1 MSWWR
6 IGLVL
11 PLVGV
16 WVAAAYLAGHWWRWL
31 EESRLAGVMVIG
43 LLFSLIAIFGRWLA
57 AGEDFISP
65 ASRQP
70 GRLLRQYRRCL
81 GQMALFLP
89 LFLGGIWVTL
99 ILAQVTVG
107 RWWPAAAPIA
117 ALFLFIGYIRL
128 VLWLLKQLSE
138 RM

>member
-43 LLFSLIAIFGRWLA
+43 LLFGLIAIFGLWLA

-65 ASRQP
+65 ARP
-70 GRLLRQYRRCL
+70 ARP
-81 GQMALFLP
+81 P
-89 LFLGGIWVTL
+89 LTPV
-99 ILAQVTVG
+99 
-107 RWWPAAAPIA
+107 
-117 ALFLFIGYIRL
+117 
-128 VLWLLKQLSE
+128 
-138 RM
+138 